1 MRLGVTGDAV
11 GETWRLGVEADTPDK
26 VPYGLLVPE
35 FADLFCPDMYFDLE
49 GAGDSTNLVSAI
61 IVDATRASE
70 SLVASM
76 MSSR

>member
-1 MRLGVTGDAV
+1 MRLGLTGEAV
-11 GETWRLGVEADTPDK
+11 EGVWRLGVDADTPDK
-26 VPYGLLVPE
+26 VPYGLRVPE

-49 GAGDSTNLVSAI
+49 GAGDSTNLMRAM

-70 SLVASM
+70 SLVASI